1 MMLPAA
7 LLLLGALTAV
17 VAPRLL
23 ARADW
28 PDREPVVALWVWQC
42 VVAAVIVC
50 CALSMTLS
58 AAAAWHAVGG
68 HVFATAPGRVV
79 EAYALGTAGPWAAT
93 TAVALACG
101 GLWSVAMLV
110 REVGLT
116 RARRRRRRADL
127 LVRAPLLPGEVAVS
141 GRLVVLES
149 ERPDAWWLPG
159 TPPQLVVTTAALG
172 RLKGRKLDAVL
183 AHEQGHAR
191 ARHDWLLNCSSALAG
206 GFPQVPVF
214 AAFPRRDAPPG
225 RTRRRRHGVPPLRPS
240 DHRPGPG
247 RTQRAPRRVRP
258 LPDTAGPCT
267 GPGAPVADSPG
278 PAARRTASAADGCG
292 RAGARGAGA
301 GGLRAGTARVGLT
314 RPGSRVPGGPRPERG
329 RGRSRRRGVAEG
341 RPSGPEDRHRT
352 GSGPPGSARI
362 ASCTP
367 SPSSPRPAPSTAPP
381 PVRPVS
387 WPCARFCC

>member
-1 MMLPAA
+1 MMLTAA
-7 LLLLGALTAV
+7 LLLLGAVTAV

-42 VVAAVIVC
+42 VVAAVLVC

-68 HVFATAPGRVV
+68 HLFATAPRAVM

-93 TAVALACG
+93 TAVALAG
-101 GLWSVAMLV
+101 AGLWSAAMLV
-110 REVGLT
+110 HEIGGA

-149 ERPDAWWLPG
+149 EQPDAWWQPG
-159 TPPQLVVTTAALG
+159 TPPQLVVTTAALL
-172 RLKGRKLDAVL
+172 RLKGRQLDAVL

-214 AAFPRRDAPPG
+214 AAFRDEM
-225 RTRRRRHGVPPLRPS
+225 
-240 DHRPGPG
+240 HRLVEL
-247 RTQRAPRRVRP
+247 AAD
-258 LPDTAGPCT
+258 DTASRRFGRLTTALALVELNEHRGVFGPCPT
-267 GPGAPVADSPG
+267 PQAHVPARVHRLLTPPDRLT
-278 PAARRTASAADGCG
+278 AARRLRLTAAA
-292 RAGARGAGA
+292 ALVPVVPVLVAFVP
-301 GGLRAGTARVGLT
+301 GLRALG
-314 RPGSRVPGGPRPERG
+314 
-329 RGRSRRRGVAEG
+329 
-341 RPSGPEDRHRT
+341 
-352 GSGPPGSARI
+352 
-362 ASCTP
+362 
-367 SPSSPRPAPSTAPP
+367 
-381 PVRPVS
+381 
-387 WPCARFCC
+387 

>member
-7 LLLLGALTAV
+7 LLLLGALIAV
-17 VAPRLL
+17 AAPRLL

-42 VVAAVIVC
+42 VVVALLVC

-68 HVFATAPGRVV
+68 HVFATAPSPVV

-93 TAVALACG
+93 TAVALAGG
-101 GLWSVAMLV
+101 GLWSAAMLV
-110 REVGLT
+110 REIGGA

-149 ERPDAWWLPG
+149 ERPDAWWQPG
-159 TPPQLVVTTAALG
+159 APPQLVVTTAALR
-172 RLKGRKLDAVL
+172 RLKGRQLDAVL

-214 AAFPRRDAPPG
+214 AAFRDEM
-225 RTRRRRHGVPPLRPS
+225 
-240 DHRPGPG
+240 HRLVEL
-247 RTQRAPRRVRP
+247 AAD
-258 LPDTAGPCT
+258 DTASRRFGRLTTALALVELNEHRGVFGPCPT
-267 GPGAPVADSPG
+267 PQAHV
-278 PAARRTASAADGCG
+278 PARVHRLLTPPDRLPPARRLRLTAAA
-292 RAGARGAGA
+292 ALVPVVPVLVAFVP
-301 GGLRAGTARVGLT
+301 GLRALG
-314 RPGSRVPGGPRPERG
+314 
-329 RGRSRRRGVAEG
+329 
-341 RPSGPEDRHRT
+341 
-352 GSGPPGSARI
+352 
-362 ASCTP
+362 
-367 SPSSPRPAPSTAPP
+367 
-381 PVRPVS
+381 
-387 WPCARFCC
+387 